1 MDTRQDNIDFFND
14 FDRRLNQPD
23 YDKFEKGRK
32 LYLEVE
38 VEDTALSCYLLK
50 WLYARRGNKEDGYYK
65 LFGCRLHG
73 IYFTQPVDPVIKEI
87 EQVIERY
94 KCKTN

>member
-14 FDRRLNQPD
+14 LDRRLNHPD
-23 YDKFEKGRK
+23 RDRFDEGRK

-38 VEDTALSCYLLK
+38 VEDRALSCYLFK
-50 WLYARRGNKEDGYYK
+50 WLYARRDNKEDGYYK

-73 IYFTQPVDPVIKEI
+73 IYFAQPVDPLSK
-87 EQVIERY
+87 
-94 KCKTN
+94 K